1 MKNTLYLT
9 IFGLNSDTSDQL
21 KSAIQNAF
29 PQGTLLEWTT
39 LAHPELDFIFIN
51 DAFFHSQIIQNI
63 ISTHKHIK
71 YLRLVNSPEKSGII
85 NNGILYYPFLK
96 SNDLLSWLVDK
107 TKNYQINLNH
117 EATLSFDEIFTE
129 RNGFIRLYDHIGNI
143 AIIDARTERVFVDPK
158 RDHIIFNHQIKQS
171 YAKSSLVNELLK
183 SFILFDL
190 KVWLW
195 QVLYQSTEILEL
207 SNIQDKQCYIL
218 NEWPQ
223 VNGFSNRK
231 KLLKIS
237 AFFSKG
243 AEVEYV
249 VQNSEYTSAQVK
261 KFILMTQLLRMSESI
276 PPAQAKFKIETVQSY
291 QNSSGVFSSF
301 LGKLRR
307 KLGI

>member
-9 IFGLNSDTSDQL
+9 IFGLNSDISEQL

-71 YLRLVNSPEKSGII
+71 YLRLVNSPEKSGNI
-85 NNGILYYPFLK
+85 NNDILYYPFLK
-96 SNDLLSWLVDK
+96 SYDLVSWLLNK
-107 TKNYQINLNH
+107 EKNHQSILNH

-143 AIIDARTERVFVDPK
+143 AIIDTRTERVFVDPK
-158 RDHIIFNHQIKQS
+158 RNHISFNHEIKQS

-190 KVWLW
+190 KIWLW
-195 QVLYQSTEILEL
+195 QVLYQSTELLEL
-207 SNIQDKQCYIL
+207 SNIQDSQCYIL

-223 VNGFSNRK
+223 INSLSNRR

-249 VQNSEYTSAQVK
+249 VQNSEYTLTQVK
-261 KFILMTQLLRMSESI
+261 QFILMTQLLRMSESI
-276 PPAQAKFKIETVQSY
+276 PSAQAKFKIETAQFQ
-291 QNSSGVFSSF
+291 QNSSGIFSSF